1 MTRNFLVFLI
11 GAIVLLVFS
20 FAFGYA
26 GIYAENLAA
35 GILSLIGFVATLVMS
50 LIIGIACRD
59 ESTGLSL
66 WFFGVA
72 VVTAV
77 VLIWYITRAGVLLQI
92 W

>member
-11 GAIVLLVFS
+11 GAIVLLLFS
-20 FAFGYA
+20 FAFGWA
-26 GIYAENLAA
+26 GIYAENLPA
-35 GILSLIGFVATLVMS
+35 GILALVGLIATLVMC
-50 LIIGIACRD
+50 LIIGLACRD

-72 VVTAV
+72 IISGIL
-77 VLIWYITRAGVLLQI
+77 LIWYITRAGVLLQI

>member
-1 MTRNFLVFLI
+1 MARNFFVFLI
-11 GAIVLLVFS
+11 GAVVLLLFS

-26 GIYAENLAA
+26 GIYAENLIA
-35 GILSLIGFVATLVMS
+35 GILAVVGFVAVLAMS

-66 WFFGVA
+66 WFFGLSILTGVL
-72 VVTAV
+72 
-77 VLIWYITRAGVLLQI
+77 LIWYITRAGTLLQI